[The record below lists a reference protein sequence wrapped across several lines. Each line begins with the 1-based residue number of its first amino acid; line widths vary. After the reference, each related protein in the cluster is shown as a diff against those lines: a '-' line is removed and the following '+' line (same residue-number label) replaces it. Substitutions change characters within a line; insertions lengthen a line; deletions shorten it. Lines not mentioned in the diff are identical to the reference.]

1 MATGELLF
9 CSCSE
14 ELARQAG
21 KYLYR
26 RVLVEGIA
34 RNNVLTG
41 EIASFEANAVSLAER
56 KLSEA
61 FAAIREQFGSAFDAV
76 NVDEFMNQVRG
87 A

>member
-1 MATGELLF
+1 MAMGDLLV
-9 CSCSE
+9 CTCGE

-26 RVLVEGIA
+26 KVIVEGVA

-41 EIASFEANAVSLAER
+41 EIASFEATTVSLAER

-61 FAAIREQFGSAFDAV
+61 FSAIREQFGSAFDAV
-76 NVDEFMNQVRG
+76 NVDQFMHQVRG
-87 A
+87 E